1 MCDRLSAAAL
11 SNIATLCS
19 DGPAGAAPAA
29 SEPAG
34 DASLSESVARWQAV
48 EEVVSRLRGATGAP
62 DAGALALV
70 AARAAKSGHHAVA
83 AVSLTSDSF
92 FLNMPFIFG
101 AFFEMLYDNCV
112 MFCIYYAHYYISYLG
127 YIVTHFTFDNS
138 YLTNIIN

>member
-11 SNIATLCS
+11 SNIASLCS

-29 SEPAG
+29 SEPASDTG
-34 DASLSESVARWQAV
+34 LAEAVARWQAV

-92 FLNMPFIFG
+92 FFNMPVIFG
-101 AFFEMLYDNCV
+101 FFLNV
-112 MFCIYYAHYYISYLG
+112 I
-127 YIVTHFTFDNS
+127 
-138 YLTNIIN
+138 